1 MGFEIKMFKVVGFLE
16 LPSKIAYFFVL
27 LKFWQTDKL
36 ETAKL
41 GNKNSSK

>member
-1 MGFEIKMFKVVGFLE
+1 M
-16 LPSKIAYFFVL
+16 IAYFFVL

-41 GNKNSSK
+41 SKKNSPKENVALI

>member
-1 MGFEIKMFKVVGFLE
+1 M
-16 LPSKIAYFFVL
+16 IAYFSVP

-41 GNKNSSK
+41 SKKKSSKENVTLI